1 MDSTGK
7 LVRLSRLL
15 PSGRTVMVPF
25 DDALISGPHAGLLDT
40 VGRAGEV
47 AAGGADAILG
57 FRMLHERC
65 VRQGL
70 SMPFL
75 VNLTASTVL
84 SAHTRKVAVGSVEAA
99 LRAGCDGVAVHV
111 NVTDRD
117 EALMLSTLGA
127 VSDSCQQWGMPL
139 LAIMYPRRAAADG
152 TDDNYLQRRASDRP
166 GYATLVRHAA
176 RIAVELGADI
186 VKTQYTGDPESFATV
201 VEAAMGVPV
210 VIAGGPRTSIR
221 QALDNAHSAVAAGA
235 AGVCFGRQTYNRAD
249 VTAFVRMLRLVVRDG
264 RDPADLAPE

>member
-7 LVRLSRLL
+7 SVRLSRLL
-15 PSGRTVMVPF
+15 PGGRTVMVPF
-25 DDALISGPHAGLLDT
+25 DDALISGPHAGLADT

-57 FRMLHERC
+57 FRKLHERC

-70 SMPFL
+70 SMPFV
-75 VNLTASTVL
+75 VNLTASTVF

-99 LRAGCDGVAVHV
+99 LRTGCDGVAVHV
-111 NVTDRD
+111 NVTDRH
-117 EALMLSTLGA
+117 EGLMLSTLGA

-139 LAIMYPRRAAADG
+139 LAIMYPRQAAADG
-152 TDDNYLQRRASDRP
+152 TDDNHLDRRASDRA
-166 GYATLVRHAA
+166 GYAGLVRHAV

-201 VEAAMGVPV
+201 VEVAMGVPV
-210 VIAGGPRTSIR
+210 ITAGGPRTPIP
-221 QALDNAHSAVAAGA
+221 QALRNAHDAVSAGA
-235 AGVCFGRQTYNRAD
+235 TGVCFGRQTYNRTD
-249 VTAFVRMLRLVVRDG
+249 VTAFVRALRLVVRDG
-264 RDPADLAPE
+264 RDPAGLVTG